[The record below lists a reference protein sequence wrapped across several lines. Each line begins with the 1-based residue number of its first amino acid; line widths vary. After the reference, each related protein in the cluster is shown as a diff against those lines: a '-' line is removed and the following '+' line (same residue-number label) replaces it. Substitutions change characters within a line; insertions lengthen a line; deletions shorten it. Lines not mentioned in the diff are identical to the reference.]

1 MVNSASQYID
11 KMVLGLIGL
20 GITILGWCVRV
31 IFTNSKK
38 IEKTEAIL
46 EHLTET
52 MKDYKEDLKEMR
64 AENTMASQ
72 NQSKILELM
81 RRANK
86 D

>member
-1 MVNSASQYID
+1 MID
-11 KMVLGLIGL
+11 STTQVVDRFFLGLVGL
-20 GITILGWCVRV
+20 GITLIGWCVRV

-52 MKDYKEDLKEMR
+52 MKAYKEDLKEMR